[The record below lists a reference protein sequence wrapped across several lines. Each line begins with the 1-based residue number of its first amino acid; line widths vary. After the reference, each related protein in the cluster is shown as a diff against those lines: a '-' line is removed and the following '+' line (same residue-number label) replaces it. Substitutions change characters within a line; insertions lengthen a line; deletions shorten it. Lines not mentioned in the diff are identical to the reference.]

1 MSESETNWGP
11 AALRQAAAHIVQAAG
26 SSPEEA
32 KAVADNLVMA
42 NLKGHDSHGV
52 GMLPRYMDAVA
63 EGGLTPN
70 TGVTVKLDL
79 GSLLTLDGQRGYGQ
93 VVGQQAMDMGIARAQ
108 THGSCIMALGQAHH
122 LGRIGHWAEMA
133 IDAGLVAIHFV
144 NVLAP
149 PVVAPWGGADGRFGT
164 NPCCIG
170 LPLQGREPFVL
181 DFATSRVAQG
191 KMRVAHNEGRRVAD
205 GILIDPHGNPTT
217 DPSVVVVPQ
226 APGPLGNLM
235 GALLP
240 FGEHKGS
247 GLSVACELLG
257 GALTGGGA
265 WHGARDAGR
274 AVYNGMLTILI
285 DPKRLGT
292 APDFEREADAFMSW
306 LDQAPP
312 APDSAGVITAGE
324 PERRTKQIRE
334 VNGIAVDAQT
344 MAELDRVAR
353 RVNAADWRTATT
365 G

>member
-149 PVVAPWGGADGRFGT
+149 PVVVLVCLCKDASRSYL
-164 NPCCIG
+164 I
-170 LPLQGREPFVL
+170 LQPV
-181 DFATSRVAQG
+181 ASRRARCAWPTMKAVASQ
-191 KMRVAHNEGRRVAD
+191 
-205 GILIDPHGNPTT
+205 
-217 DPSVVVVPQ
+217 
-226 APGPLGNLM
+226 
-235 GALLP
+235 
-240 FGEHKGS
+240 
-247 GLSVACELLG
+247 
-257 GALTGGGA
+257 
-265 WHGARDAGR
+265 
-274 AVYNGMLTILI
+274 
-285 DPKRLGT
+285 T
-292 APDFEREADAFMSW
+292 AF
-306 LDQAPP
+306 
-312 APDSAGVITAGE
+312 
-324 PERRTKQIRE
+324 
-334 VNGIAVDAQT
+334 
-344 MAELDRVAR
+344 
-353 RVNAADWRTATT
+353 
-365 G
+365 

>member
-26 SSPEEA
+26 SSSEEA

-144 NVLAP
+144 NV
-149 PVVAPWGGADGRFGT
+149 F
-164 NPCCIG
+164 
-170 LPLQGREPFVL
+170 F
-181 DFATSRVAQG
+181 
-191 KMRVAHNEGRRVAD
+191 
-205 GILIDPHGNPTT
+205 
-217 DPSVVVVPQ
+217 
-226 APGPLGNLM
+226 
-235 GALLP
+235 
-240 FGEHKGS
+240 
-247 GLSVACELLG
+247 
-257 GALTGGGA
+257 
-265 WHGARDAGR
+265 
-274 AVYNGMLTILI
+274 
-285 DPKRLGT
+285 
-292 APDFEREADAFMSW
+292 
-306 LDQAPP
+306 
-312 APDSAGVITAGE
+312 
-324 PERRTKQIRE
+324 
-334 VNGIAVDAQT
+334 
-344 MAELDRVAR
+344 
-353 RVNAADWRTATT
+353 
-365 G
+365 